1 MATKKIKL
9 KTHQAIEEQ
18 EEEQE
23 EEDEEV
29 DIEKLLQNHYIKA
42 ITYTEKWTSKT
53 GCCDYINR

>member
-29 DIEKLLQNHYIKA
+29 DIAKLLQNHYIKA
-42 ITYTEKWTSKT
+42 ITYTEK
-53 GCCDYINR
+53 